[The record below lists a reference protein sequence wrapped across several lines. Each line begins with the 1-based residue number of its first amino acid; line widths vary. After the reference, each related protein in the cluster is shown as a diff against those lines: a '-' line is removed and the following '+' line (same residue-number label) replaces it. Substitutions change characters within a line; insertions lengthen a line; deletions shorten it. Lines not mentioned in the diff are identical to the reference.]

1 MPSPVLL
8 AVTVALGLGVI
19 LATFGGPFQVPVLA
33 DDSDEALHTYYA
45 HKITHWGE
53 ALTGSLL
60 LGRGLAWSAGYGK
73 EALDV
78 FVGKPWSEADLA
90 ADAVGIEQAR

>member
-1 MPSPVLL
+1 MVLF
-8 AVTVALGLGVI
+8 ALGLGVS
-19 LATFGGPFQVPVLA
+19 LATFGGPFQAPVLA
-33 DDSDEALHTYYA
+33 DDSDEALHTYYS
-45 HKITHWGE
+45 HQLTQWGE

-60 LGRGLAWSAGYGK
+60 LGRGLAWSVGYGK

-78 FVGKPWSEADLA
+78 LVGKPWSEADLT